1 MASDVISNAE
11 LEANAIEGVTTDLGP
26 THVVMVD
33 GLRGDE
39 EPLEV
44 EVILMDWPQALFKHL
59 RHGGAPSWP
68 PGTIWPHVEE
78 ETVRQVSSDLV
89 VSAARAWIQEEDVR
103 LSDAY
108 ATAVEGP
115 PGPNGPTGG
124 ENILH
129 QLLTQMEATASVVT
143 QLQEDMARMKAEPRI
158 ATAATAPTG
167 ALHAAQQLVG
177 QAPPGRQG
185 QPKMRSMPAPAGGIG
200 ALVGEDGEVADDGH
214 PSTDQLVRTALVALL
229 EKQSKK
235 KKGKAPGL
243 PLAQSGSESE
253 GEAEEDPLRRLSGA
267 KGTMLLERLRVS
279 MEAEPQAYVTAM
291 ETMAAQIL
299 GEAQPGPSTM
309 ERYVREQMPLGAEKS
324 LGYMTWGVARAVTAL
339 KAGESQKAQLILLLL
354 LSAVEQYKLDA
365 SWVAAWRLTHLTSP
379 PFADW
384 RAKESSIHQLRADHS
399 HTRLAH
405 PTWMA
410 AIVAR
415 LRDEEVLTKRR
426 QSVDDRLL
434 SSLGYEL
441 RLDQCR
447 PTNPPRDRRDLEKGR
462 VTVATAA
469 IRDRLLADFQ
479 DWLGAE
485 EQDHCPL
492 AELSHRDPIQV
503 SILVEEY
510 GRSLYEQG
518 APRRD
523 YAETINVLVQKFPFL
538 KNFLAGP
545 WRLLTTW
552 ESLCPSKVHPP
563 MPLPILKALVTTA
576 LAWSWT
582 RFALLLLVGG
592 LASSAVAWPMGP
604 L

>member
-1 MASDVISNAE
+1 MPWRTPGVRRLASLPIAATSGDPEWLLLKLPGREAAVLPVLRREGGLLLAMASDVISNAE

-426 QSVDDRLL
+426 QSVDDR
-434 SSLGYEL
+434 
-441 RLDQCR
+441 
-447 PTNPPRDRRDLEKGR
+447 PPRGRGRGRGSTEAPEK
-462 VTVATAA
+462 
-469 IRDRLLADFQ
+469 
-479 DWLGAE
+479 
-485 EQDHCPL
+485 
-492 AELSHRDPIQV
+492 
-503 SILVEEY
+503 
-510 GRSLYEQG
+510 
-518 APRRD
+518 
-523 YAETINVLVQKFPFL
+523 
-538 KNFLAGP
+538 
-545 WRLLTTW
+545 
-552 ESLCPSKVHPP
+552 
-563 MPLPILKALVTTA
+563 
-576 LAWSWT
+576 
-582 RFALLLLVGG
+582 
-592 LASSAVAWPMGP
+592 
-604 L
+604 